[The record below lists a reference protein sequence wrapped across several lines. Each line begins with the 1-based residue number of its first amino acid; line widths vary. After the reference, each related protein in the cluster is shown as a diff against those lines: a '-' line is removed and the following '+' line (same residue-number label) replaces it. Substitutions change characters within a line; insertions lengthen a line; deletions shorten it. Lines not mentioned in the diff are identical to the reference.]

1 MELRKIPLVFLL
13 ALSVGAVSEAW
24 AGHKPTPTAK
34 PTVALTPTP
43 TFTRTPTPSAT
54 RTPTPVPGVLSIAI
68 ADPANGTSIGANR
81 TNVRGTFQG
90 PPNTGITVNG
100 RVAYA
105 SGGKFMLNALPLVA
119 GPNTITAI
127 ATSPTGES
135 AATTVTVSSTG
146 ATPDLVLNAD
156 VTGGPSPLIVT
167 FTYDF
172 RPSQPVQKLAID
184 FDGDGRDDFSTKKP
198 PSAVQNTYTH
208 AGLYVAMLTITDRV
222 GQIYKAAVAIEVTSG
237 DARDS
242 LFRGVWD
249 AMTAALA
256 RRDVAAAL
264 QSLNLRA
271 REKYTPIFNDLS
283 SDLPAIVASYSDPQ
297 FVSEGPGYLEYAVAR
312 VIDGETKIFLVYLLR
327 DADGV
332 WRMDSF

>member
-1 MELRKIPLVFLL
+1 MELRRIPLVVLL
-13 ALSVGAVSEAW
+13 VLSVGAVSEAR
-24 AGHKPTPTAK
+24 AGHKPTPTMK
-34 PTVALTPTP
+34 PTTAPTPTP

-54 RTPTPVPGVLSIAI
+54 RTAPPAPGGLSIAI
-68 ADPANGTSIGANR
+68 VDPANGSSIAANR
-81 TNVRGTFQG
+81 TNVRGTFQA

-119 GPNTITAI
+119 GSNTIAAI
-127 ATSPTGES
+127 ATSPTGQS
-135 AATTVTVSSTG
+135 ATTTVTVSSTG
-146 ATPDLVLNAD
+146 AAPDLVLNAD
-156 VTGGPSPLIVT
+156 VTGGPSPLIAT

-172 RPSQPVQKLAID
+172 RSSQPVQKLALD

-198 PSAVQNTYTH
+198 PSAVQNTYTQ
-208 AGLYVAMLTITDRV
+208 AGLYVATLTITDRA

-237 DARDS
+237 DVRDS
-242 LFRGVWD
+242 LFRSVWD
-249 AMTAALA
+249 ALTTALA
-256 RRDVAAAL
+256 RRDIAAAL

-271 REKYTPIFNDLS
+271 RERYTPVFNDLS